1 MRQQIMQ
8 PSKNAESRD
17 ESEAEGHAGAL
28 KLDVICH
35 RLLDASQSHDFS
47 LHILGRGA
55 SGSRVVAFPMREDPL
70 ALRLRLHATSDECMI
85 PLHEI
90 AFKVGSWRR
99 SQDLE
104 NEVNMQETASLAG
117 LAPAPIHCAWLATTA
132 PTPFRGVL
140 AMRRLTGP
148 TLYKWLRLLARDNV
162 RSLEGAGPW
171 LREAQRLRHRI
182 GDLGLVN
189 TDIHDN
195 NLVFD
200 VTDPTIRAAVF
211 REREPSAALQ
221 AQLLAAIAQGP
232 TAQGNAK
239 AGARLVLVDWG
250 LARPLSESPAVR
262 VFDRCTQSLE
272 ASIANCA
279 TKCIAS
285 IHLRTKARALA

>member
-1 MRQQIMQ
+1 MRQHIMQ

-35 RLLDASQSHDFS
+35 RLLDASQSHGFS
-47 LHILGRGA
+47 LHVLGRGA
-55 SGSRVVAFPMREDPL
+55 SGSRVVAFPMRQDPL

-104 NEVNMQETASLAG
+104 NEANMQETAWLAG

-148 TLYKWLRLLARDNV
+148 TLYKWIRLLARDDV

-211 REREPSAALQ
+211 REREPSEALQ
-221 AQLLAAIAQGP
+221 AHLLAAIAQAWALPPKATPRRVRDLCSLTGVSRGRSRNHLQCGSLTAARSHSKHPLP
-232 TAQGNAK
+232 TVRPNAS
-239 AGARLVLVDWG
+239 RQCIC
-250 LARPLSESPAVR
+250 VR
-262 VFDRCTQSLE
+262 RREL
-272 ASIANCA
+272 
-279 TKCIAS
+279 
-285 IHLRTKARALA
+285 